1 MWLTHMWL
9 STRLPV
15 SFLVVI
21 ISKLLGDLSINF
33 WKLTAGSEAFREKKQ
48 TNKQNKT
55 NNRTNKYNNN
65 NNNNN
70 KD

>member
-1 MWLTHMWL
+1 M
-9 STRLPV
+9 
-15 SFLVVI
+15 VI
-21 ISKLLGDLSINF
+21 ISKLLGDLSIAVMQCKINF
-33 WKLTAGSEAFREKKQ
+33 WKLTAGSEAFREKKKKNKQ

-65 NNNNN
+65 NNNN